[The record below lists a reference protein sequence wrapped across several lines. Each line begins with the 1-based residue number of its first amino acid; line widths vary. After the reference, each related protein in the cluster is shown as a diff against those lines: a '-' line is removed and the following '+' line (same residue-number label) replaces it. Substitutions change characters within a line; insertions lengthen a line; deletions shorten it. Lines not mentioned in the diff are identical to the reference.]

1 MFKLTYYFF
10 LATLVNI
17 ILIFSSLI
25 QYEYYLVLNLCIFWF
40 YTRKNKIIFVKS
52 EKKLTTNVSNK
63 YYLCIQRM
71 VFCVLFF
78 IAGIV
83 SYLESEK
90 ILLFISVLFVIYH
103 IYLVKIN
110 WIIMKNHKEDLGY
123 LSTK

>member
-1 MFKLTYYFF
+1 MLKLTYYFF
-10 LATLVNI
+10 LATLVNLV
-17 ILIFSSLI
+17 LIFSSSI

-71 VFCVLFF
+71 VFCALFF
-78 IAGIV
+78 ITGIV
-83 SYLESEK
+83 SYLESET
-90 ILLFISVLFVIYH
+90 ILLFISVLFLIYH
-103 IYLVKIN
+103 IYLIKIN